1 MPARVHAILVVRP
14 EGRTPAANHLQRTLA
29 ALAAQTRPVDALTI
43 VLCGAD
49 PALTQVAASSGAEGV
64 ITAPAGTPFAVA
76 TALATPRLT
85 GDAVW
90 LLAQDTAPDPDALVR
105 LAGAL
110 ELSSSLAVAAPKLVA
125 WDDRDEIVSLGVSMN
140 RYGGTVELA
149 AGELDQGQHD
159 GDADVLGADV
169 RGMLV
174 RREAWTTLGGLDPA
188 LGGADEGLDLGVRA
202 RLAGHLV

>member
-49 PALTQVAASSGAEGV
+49 PALTQVAAASGAEGV

-110 ELSSSLAVAAPKLVA
+110 ELSSTLVIAAPKLV
-125 WDDRDEIVSLGVSMN
+125 S
-140 RYGGTVELA
+140 
-149 AGELDQGQHD
+149 
-159 GDADVLGADV
+159 
-169 RGMLV
+169 
-174 RREAWTTLGGLDPA
+174 WTTA
-188 LGGADEGLDLGVRA
+188 TRSSRSA
-202 RLAGHLV
+202 